1 MAVRFPYILPN
12 GNEFHERADGV
23 ASWAEIVDPVKLE
36 IVQAGNPVLRQRA
49 RPLSVA
55 EIRSRE
61 IQKLIESMRTR
72 MHEAPGVG
80 LAAPQL
86 GLALQLA
93 VIEDREEYHKEV
105 SEALLRER
113 ERRPVPFHVL
123 INPALE
129 EIGEERAEFFEG
141 CLSLSGFTAL
151 VPRARAVRVTC
162 LDERGQRKVIEA
174 SGWYARI
181 LQHEIDHLYGTLY
194 IDRMRTRSFTSLE
207 NLAEFWKGKPVNE
220 IKSELELKSS

>member
-1 MAVRFPYILPN
+1 M
-12 GNEFHERADGV
+12 
-23 ASWAEIVDPVKLE
+23 DPVKLE

-93 VIEDREEYHKEV
+93 VIEDREEYHKDV
-105 SEALLRER
+105 SEKLLRER

-181 LQHEIDHLYGTLY
+181 LQHEIDHLNGTLY

-220 IKSELELKSS
+220 IKSELEVKSN

>member
-1 MAVRFPYILPN
+1 VN
-12 GNEFHERADGV
+12 
-23 ASWAEIVDPVKLE
+23 PVKLE

-61 IQKLIESMRTR
+61 IQELIKSMRKC

-93 VIEDREEYHKEV
+93 VIEDREEYHKDV
-105 SEALLRER
+105 SEALLQER
-113 ERRPVPFHVL
+113 ERRPVPFHAI
-123 INPALE
+123 INPAVE
-129 EIGEERAEFFEG
+129 EMGNETAEFFEG
-141 CLSLSGFTAL
+141 CLSLSGFSAL
-151 VPRARAVRVTC
+151 VPRARSVRVTC
-162 LDERGQRKVIEA
+162 LDERGHHKVIEA

-181 LQHEIDHLYGTLY
+181 LQHEIDHLNGTLY
-194 IDRMRTRSFTSLE
+194 IDRMRTRSFTTME
-207 NLAEFWKGKPVNE
+207 NLAEFWKGKPVNA
-220 IKSELELKSS
+220 IKAELESQSD

>member
-1 MAVRFPYILPN
+1 MN
-12 GNEFHERADGV
+12 
-23 ASWAEIVDPVKLE
+23 PVKLE

-61 IQKLIESMRTR
+61 IQELIKSMRKC

-93 VIEDREEYHKEV
+93 VIEDREEYHKDV
-105 SEALLRER
+105 SEALLQER
-113 ERRPVPFHVL
+113 ERRPVPFHAI
-123 INPALE
+123 INPAVE
-129 EIGEERAEFFEG
+129 EMGNETAEFFEG
-141 CLSLSGFTAL
+141 CLSLSGFSAL
-151 VPRARAVRVTC
+151 VPRARSVRVTC
-162 LDERGQRKVIEA
+162 LDERGHHKVIEA

-181 LQHEIDHLYGTLY
+181 LQHEIDHLNGTLY
-194 IDRMRTRSFTSLE
+194 IDRMRTRSFTTME
-207 NLAEFWKGKPVNE
+207 NLAEFWKGKPVNA
-220 IKSELELKSS
+220 IKAELESQSD

>member
-1 MAVRFPYILPN
+1 
-12 GNEFHERADGV
+12 
-23 ASWAEIVDPVKLE
+23 VDPVKLE

-93 VIEDREEYHKEV
+93 VIEDREEYHKDV
-105 SEALLRER
+105 SEKLLRER

-181 LQHEIDHLYGTLY
+181 LQHEIDHLNGTLY

-220 IKSELELKSS
+220 IKSELEVKSN